1 MTDLAKPDIDQASEG
16 SPGGTMREVL
26 EQWLRND
33 VDDMVPATVISYDD
47 VKNRAVLK
55 PIVMLG
61 TTEGQKMSRAQVSNI
76 PVFRFGGGGFFI
88 RAPIKPG
95 DMGWLKANDRDLSL
109 IMQGGGKE
117 DWPNTTRLHS
127 FSDAMF
133 FPDTFKSWVIDGAN
147 LDAMV
152 IQSIDGSVCMS
163 VHADKVNV
171 KTPLFEVE
179 SPLSTFSGDIEVS
192 GTSLLT
198 GQVTGAA
205 GAGFA
210 ADVVAATISLMT
222 HQHVGPASA
231 PLGPISPTGTPIP

>member
-76 PVFRFGGGGFFI
+76 PVFRLGGGGFFI

-152 IQSIDGSVCMS
+152 IQSLDGSVCLS
-163 VHADKVNV
+163 IHQDKAVM
-171 KTPLFEVE
+171 KAPLYEVE
-179 SPLSTFSGDIEVS
+179 AELTHIKGQLQVD
-192 GTSLLT
+192 GTSELT
-198 GQVTGAA
+198 GQVTGGA
-205 GAGFA
+205 GAQFV
-210 ADVVAATISLMT
+210 ADVIA
-222 HQHVGPASA
+222 
-231 PLGPISPTGTPIP
+231 GPISLITHLTSGVQTGTGTSGPPV